1 MVSCTAPVPAPQPAV
16 PPRVEPAVEES
27 FAAMEEAIIASVNR
41 RRREAG
47 LAALV
52 AEPRLARAARLHAGN
67 MAARREL
74 SHTITGSTTSTLVS
88 RVMDVGYVYSAI
100 AENIAYGPLTVE
112 PLVDGWVRSPAHR
125 ANMLNG
131 NYTETGVGVAR
142 ARNGDL
148 YFCQVFGRPRL
159 DL

>member
-1 MVSCTAPVPAPQPAV
+1 M
-16 PPRVEPAVEES
+16 EES
-27 FAAMEEAIIASVNR
+27 FTAMEEAIIASVNR
-41 RRREAG
+41 RRRAAG
-47 LAALV
+47 IAVLV

-67 MAARREL
+67 MVARREL

-88 RVMDVGYVYSAI
+88 RVMDVGYAYSAI
-100 AENIAYGPLTVE
+100 AENIAYGDLAVE
-112 PLVDGWVRSPAHR
+112 PLVEGWAGSPAHR

-131 NYTETGVGVAR
+131 AYTETGVGVAR
-142 ARNGDL
+142 AADGAL